1 MVAVIAA
8 PILVLL
14 IVQVAT
20 FPLTLHTEMIN
31 GVSAQTMSVMCN
43 IHIYVQGDYSI
54 TEMYVECSGKHD
66 IIFLSIA
73 YAEYV
78 ILALFSIV
86 LAYETKKYIGSYHNY
101 LESAVINL
109 TTILAVL
116 LSSVCQVV
124 VIILH
129 INQTQEGEL
138 LVITLRDCF
147 WMFPMIYLLFI
158 PKVHTL
164 LHSYKYSTIYVYQ
177 GCSLLCVF
185 VQFTCIT
192 MCWENDPWDFS

>member
-14 IVQVAT
+14 IVRVAT
-20 FPLTLHTEMIN
+20 FPLTLHTEVIN
-31 GVSAQTMSVMCN
+31 EVSAQVVSVICN
-43 IHIYVQGDYSI
+43 LHIYLQDDHSI
-54 TEMYVECSGKHD
+54 TEMYVECSGKHE
-66 IIFLSIA
+66 IIFLSVA
-73 YAEYV
+73 YTEYI
-78 ILALFSIV
+78 ILALFSIL
-86 LAYETKKYIGSYHNY
+86 LAYETQKYIGGYLEY
-101 LESAVINL
+101 LESAVVNL

-138 LVITLRDCF
+138 LVITLRDCL

-158 PKVHTL
+158 PKVHML
-164 LHSYKYSTIYVYQ
+164 VYSCKYTMHVYQ
-177 GCSLLCVF
+177 GCSLLCGPD
-185 VQFTCIT
+185 TLY
-192 MCWENDPWDFS
+192 SLHA